1 MGDRIMVIWNGE
13 NRQPTQQESR
23 IGVKGDPTPDAEYG
37 DEPEHPSNHS
47 DNDGSD
53 PRKVLKC
60 TECSNKRR
68 MTREKFHAY
77 SKHTCSRMTFNPEV
91 GEVPCGGEMKVVDQ

>member
-1 MGDRIMVIWNGE
+1 MGETIWGSNKPK
-13 NRQPTQQESR
+13 RQPTQQESR
-23 IGVKGDPTPDAEYG
+23 IGVKGDPTPDAEYK
-37 DEPEHPSNHS
+37 DEPEHPNHHS

-60 TECSNKRR
+60 TECGYKTK

-77 SKHTCSRMTFNPEV
+77 SKHTCPKMTFNSQE
-91 GEVPCGGEMKVVDQ
+91 GEVPCGAEMKEVKN